1 MDWSP
6 VFLQAPVHDLGHF
19 LDRKDFA
26 ALQTTS
32 ARMQESV
39 RNVLRARNEELPAGK
54 RMGNL
59 GGEFCVCTAHKE
71 LLRREGC
78 QPGDIIAT
86 GGRDRNPIYGHESSP
101 TVVSLDLVTKQCTT
115 LVPMITAREAH
126 ATAALGRK
134 LFVMGAGIMMIV
146 YPAWSAW
153 TWRQGRGR
161 LWLP

>member
-1 MDWSP
+1 MGLKGPFAPTLCIKTMSALTTAAPPPPGGDDEEMDWSP

-59 GGEFCVCTAHKE
+59 GGAFCVW
-71 LLRREGC
+71 R
-78 QPGDIIAT
+78 
-86 GGRDRNPIYGHESSP
+86 
-101 TVVSLDLVTKQCTT
+101 VV
-115 LVPMITAREAH
+115 
-126 ATAALGRK
+126 
-134 LFVMGAGIMMIV
+134 
-146 YPAWSAW
+146 
-153 TWRQGRGR
+153 
-161 LWLP
+161 